1 MRVAGVREFRDN
13 APEYLSGND
22 LVFVTK
28 HGKVASLLV
37 PMSKSQE
44 LPLELRKELL
54 TNLGLAISSHLK
66 KSGVSERT
74 VINDFEKW
82 RKGRRSNRGG
92 R

>member
-1 MRVAGVREFRDN
+1 MRVAGVREFRDH
-13 APEYLSGND
+13 APEFLSGDD

-54 TNLGLAISSHLK
+54 TNLGFAISHHLK
-66 KSGVSERT
+66 KSGITERT
-74 VINDFEKW
+74 VTNDFETW
-82 RKGRRSNRGG
+82 RKSRRSDRRG

>member
-1 MRVAGVREFRDN
+1 MKVAGVKEFRDH
-13 APEYLSGND
+13 APEFLSGDD

-28 HGKVASLLV
+28 HGKVASLLI

-44 LPLELRKELL
+44 LPLELRRELL
-54 TNLGLAISSHLK
+54 TNLGSSISDHLK

-74 VINDFEKW
+74 VKHDFETW
-82 RKGRRSNRGG
+82 RKARRSNRSG

>member
-1 MRVAGVREFRDN
+1 MRVAGVKEFRDH
-13 APEYLSGND
+13 APEFLSGDD

-28 HGKVASLLV
+28 HGKVASLLI

-44 LPLELRKELL
+44 LPLELRRELL
-54 TNLGLAISSHLK
+54 TNLGSSISDHLK

-74 VINDFEKW
+74 VKHDFETW
-82 RKGRRSNRGG
+82 RKTRRSNRGG